1 MPLTWCTKYTKLVT
15 SGQPLNDYGGGE
27 PFHSFEIGR
36 SNRTRDYSLKIER
49 AGEVAAIFTS
59 HGVLDATTTILAARA
74 VGPDAEANPIVREL
88 LAMGELPAAVAML
101 AVVGLCC
108 GAWPVAADALEAPEW
123 IGLGVATVGAAVAAV
138 NLVVVF
144 A

>member
-1 MPLTWCTKYTKLVT
+1 M
-15 SGQPLNDYGGGE
+15 SSD
-27 PFHSFEIGR
+27 R
-36 SNRTRDYSLKIER
+36 SR
-49 AGEVAAIFTS
+49 AGETAAIFTS
-59 HGVLDATTTILAARA
+59 HGVLDAATTVLASRA
-74 VGPDAEANPIVREL
+74 VGVEAEANPIVREL

-108 GAWPVAADALEAPEW
+108 GAWPTAADALDAPTW
-123 IGLGVATVGAAVAAV
+123 IGFGIATIGAAVAAV

>member
-1 MPLTWCTKYTKLVT
+1 M
-15 SGQPLNDYGGGE
+15 SRD
-27 PFHSFEIGR
+27 R
-36 SNRTRDYSLKIER
+36 S
-49 AGEVAAIFTS
+49 GEVAAIFTS
-59 HGVLDATTTILAARA
+59 HGVLDVTTTILAAREI
-74 VGPDAEANPIVREL
+74 GPSAEANPIVREL

-123 IGLGVATVGAAVAAV
+123 VGLGIATIGAAVAAV

>member
-1 MPLTWCTKYTKLVT
+1 MSSDRSRT
-15 SGQPLNDYGGGE
+15 GE
-27 PFHSFEIGR
+27 
-36 SNRTRDYSLKIER
+36 T
-49 AGEVAAIFTS
+49 AAIFTS

-74 VGPDAEANPIVREL
+74 VGPSAEANPIVREL

-108 GAWPVAADALEAPEW
+108 GAWPTAADAVDAPSW
-123 IGLGVATVGAAVAAV
+123 TGIGIATIGAVVAAV
-138 NLVVVF
+138 NMVVVF

>member
-1 MPLTWCTKYTKLVT
+1 M
-15 SGQPLNDYGGGE
+15 S
-27 PFHSFEIGR
+27 
-36 SNRTRDYSLKIER
+36 RDR
-49 AGEVAAIFTS
+49 RGEVAAIFTS
-59 HGVLDATTTILAARA
+59 HGVLDASTTILAARA
-74 VGPDAEANPIVREL
+74 VGPSAEANPIVREL
-88 LAMGELPAAVAML
+88 LAMGELPAAIAML

-123 IGLGVATVGAAVAAV
+123 VGLGLATVGAAVAAV